1 MKTAAVLRLPA
12 CRDLSR
18 QTRVSTS
25 NYSALTTGL
34 VRPRNAINYLQ
45 KRFPSPKWENSP
57 SGTLCAKWLQKKWEW
72 SSTTM
77 NTESSNGFSSRT
89 NKRGNYSF
97 NHVRAAF
104 GLLDPYNAESFGDY
118 TVWGTQ
124 RRGKAPLSRGSFE
137 REMWENADVSFS
149 SLPAAQ
155 AAPPP
160 HSHRRLSPSLNL
172 SLVLIYIMDG
182 SFSLQDRVNT

>member
-1 MKTAAVLRLPA
+1 MKTAAVLRLPP

-45 KRFPSPKWENSP
+45 KRFPSPKWENST
-57 SGTLCAKWLQKKWEW
+57 SGTLSAKWLQKKWEW

-77 NTESSNGFSSRT
+77 NTKSSDRFSSCT
-89 NKRGNYSF
+89 NKRGNCCF
-97 NHVRAAF
+97 NHARAAF

-118 TVWGTQ
+118 AVWRTQ
-124 RRGKAPLSRGSFE
+124 QRGEALHSAVAHLKGKCGKMLTSLSLLSR
-137 REMWENADVSFS
+137 
-149 SLPAAQ
+149 Q
-155 AAPPP
+155 
-160 HSHRRLSPSLNL
+160 HRRRHRRTRAAVARSL
-172 SLVLIYIMDG
+172 SLSQSLFG
-182 SFSLQDRVNT
+182 SHLHYGWFI